1 MYWMFYFFFLKKVLL
16 KYQCRCEDKL
26 VVCVCVCVT
35 CVKVL
40 LNKEGVTIG
49 QQRLPK
55 GGAVQ
60 QIVAPGDSQT
70 VLVWQSVA
78 TSRSTIYRS
87 AMWIQFHW
95 VSLGGNWLFS
105 FLFSLIYCSVTS
117 IRPSLHAVVRCRP
130 HSISL
135 PPDRPEAALTWT
147 ARSTSDCYLGGVG
160 AFIPC
165 I

>member
-1 MYWMFYFFFLKKVLL
+1 MKTNLL
-16 KYQCRCEDKL
+16 CVY
-26 VVCVCVCVT
+26 VCVSLSYVW
-35 CVKVL
+35 KVL
-40 LNKEGVTIG
+40 LNKESVTIG

-95 VSLGGNWLFS
+95 VSLGGNGLFS
-105 FLFSLIYCSVTS
+105 FLFSLIYCSETS
-117 IRPSLHAVVRCRP
+117 IRPSLHAVVLCRP

-135 PPDRPEAALTWT
+135 PPDRPEALTWT
-147 ARSTSDCYLGGVG
+147 ASSTSDCYLGGVG